1 MTQEKEGTK
10 RSRIA
15 QIIENKIIQ
24 TPAERVAL
32 IKEEFERGF
41 EFLKAYNKT
50 VSIFGSA
57 RTTFEHELYHDATS
71 LASRL
76 AKDGFT
82 IITGGGPG
90 IMEAANKGAFEAG
103 GQSVGLNI
111 ELPNGQRQNPYVK
124 ESISFHHF
132 FVRKVMLAFAA
143 DAYVF
148 FPGGFG
154 TLDEF
159 FELTMLIQTQKTA
172 PVPVILVG
180 VEYWSPLL
188 SWIDSILRGQY
199 RAIDAKDTRIYTLTS
214 HANEAYDVLSRML
227 SL

>member
-1 MTQEKEGTK
+1 MTKEPESAK

-15 QIIENKIIQ
+15 QIIENKVITDAAQ
-24 TPAERVAL
+24 RVAL
-32 IKEEFERGF
+32 IKEEFEKGF
-41 EFLKAYNKT
+41 EFLKAYDKT

-57 RTTFEHELYHDATS
+57 RTTFDHELYRDATS
-71 LASRL
+71 LAFRL

-103 GQSVGLNI
+103 GRSVGLNI
-111 ELPNGQRQNPYVK
+111 ELPSGQKQNQYVK
-124 ESISFHHF
+124 ESVSFHHF

-159 FELTMLIQTQKTA
+159 FELVMLIQTQKTA

-188 SWIDSILRGQY
+188 SWIDSMLRDHY
-199 RAIDAKDTRIYTLTS
+199 RAIEEKDTRIYALTS
-214 HANEAYDVLSRML
+214 HANEAYDALSRML